1 MVVTHILRVGSI
13 ACFLVPGSA
22 WRCLADAK
30 ITSWMSAQG
39 DGTVLQIAQ
48 PAGEPFSM
56 SMAGMET
63 VISRKTNRLSQDPT
77 IELLYFPLLTRII
90 RLRLH
95 E

>member
-1 MVVTHILRVGSI
+1 MFRVCSI
-13 ACFLVPGSA
+13 ACFPVPASA

-30 ITSWMSAQG
+30 ITFLDVGQG

-63 VISRKTNRLSQDPT
+63 VISRKTNRLLSQDPT
-77 IELLYFPLLTRII
+77 IELVVLSPPHKDHTREII
-90 RLRLH
+90 
-95 E
+95 